1 MIKKETFTCIGCP
14 IGCTLDVTMYSLD
27 NIVVEGNL
35 CAIGDRYGK
44 KEIVSPVRMVTST
57 VLVNHGKGPV
67 VSVKTDKEINKTQIM
82 DLVRALSDVVVD
94 APVHIGQVVVPNILG
109 TDVNIIAT
117 SEVLNQ
123 E

>member
-1 MIKKETFTCIGCP
+1 MKKESFTCIGCP
-14 IGCTLDVTMYSLD
+14 IGCTLEVTMYDLE

-57 VLVNHGKGPV
+57 VFVDGGQDHLVPL
-67 VSVKTDKEINKTQIM
+67 KTDKEINKSLM
-82 DLVRALSDVVVD
+82 VDLARALKDVRVT
-94 APVHIGQVVVPNILG
+94 APVHIGDVVVKNILG
-109 TDVNIIAT
+109 SDVNMIAT
-117 SEVLNQ
+117 SEVLRK

>member
-14 IGCTLDVTMYSLD
+14 IGCTLEVTMHDLE

-57 VLVNHGKGPV
+57 VLVDEGVDSLVP
-67 VSVKTDKEINKTQIM
+67 VKTDKEINKTLM
-82 DLVRALSDVVVD
+82 VELARALAGVKVK
-94 APVHIGQVVVPNILG
+94 APVHIGDVRVENILDSG
-109 TDVNIIAT
+109 VNMIAT
-117 SEVLNQ
+117 SEVLGK

>member
-1 MIKKETFTCIGCP
+1 MVKKETFTCIGCP
-14 IGCTLDVTMYSLD
+14 IGCTLEVTMHDLE

-57 VLVNHGKGPV
+57 VLVEHGVDPL
-67 VSVKTDKEINKTQIM
+67 VSVKTDKEINKALM
-82 DLVRALSDVVVD
+82 VDLAKALVDVKVE
-94 APVHIGQVVVPNILG
+94 APVHIGDVLVENILG
-109 TDVNIIAT
+109 SDVNMIAT
-117 SEVLNQ
+117 NEVLRK

>member
-14 IGCTLDVTMYSLD
+14 IGCTLEVTMHDLE

-57 VLVNHGKGPV
+57 GLVDEGVDSLVPV
-67 VSVKTDKEINKTQIM
+67 
-82 DLVRALSDVVVD
+82 
-94 APVHIGQVVVPNILG
+94 
-109 TDVNIIAT
+109 
-117 SEVLNQ
+117 
-123 E
+123 

>member
-1 MIKKETFTCIGCP
+1 MLKRETFTCIGCP
-14 IGCTLDVTMYSLD
+14 IGCQLDVTMYSED

-35 CAIGDRYGK
+35 CPIGDRYGK

-57 VLVNHGKGPV
+57 VLVENGMSPV
-67 VSVKTDKEINKTQIM
+67 VSVKTDKEINKKRIM
-82 DLVRALSDVVVD
+82 DLVYVLRDVKVK
-94 APVHIGQVVVPNILG
+94 APVHIGDVIFSNILD

-117 SEVLNQ
+117 SEVLNK

>member
-1 MIKKETFTCIGCP
+1 MIQKETFTCIGCP
-14 IGCTLDVTMYSLD
+14 IGCTLEVTMHDLE

-57 VLVNHGKGPV
+57 VLVDEGVDSLVP
-67 VSVKTDKEINKTQIM
+67 VKTDKEINKTLM
-82 DLVRALSDVVVD
+82 VELARALAGVKVK
-94 APVHIGQVVVPNILG
+94 APVHIGDVLVENILDSG
-109 TDVNIIAT
+109 VNMIAT
-117 SEVLNQ
+117 SEVLGK

>member
-14 IGCTLDVTMYSLD
+14 IGCTLEVTMHDLE

-57 VLVNHGKGPV
+57 VLVDEGVDSLVP
-67 VSVKTDKEINKTQIM
+67 VKTDKEINKTLM
-82 DLVRALSDVVVD
+82 VELARALAGVKVK
-94 APVHIGQVVVPNILG
+94 APVHIGDVLVENILDSG
-109 TDVNIIAT
+109 VNMIAT
-117 SEVLNQ
+117 SEVLGK